1 MTPKLV
7 ESIKKMLPG
16 VLSVDDLYDTC
27 FVYPTVLKIRFSKE
41 NSKLRFKK
49 FKVCT
54 SAKNNEYKEYYW
66 AFDQIPMNKYVNV
79 AIYKAS
85 STKTNMD

>member
-1 MTPKLV
+1 MSPKLV

-27 FVYPTVLKIRFSKE
+27 LVYPSVLKIRFSKE
-41 NSKLRFKK
+41 NSKLRFKNFRVSTNVK
-49 FKVCT
+49 
-54 SAKNNEYKEYYW
+54 NEYKEYYW

-85 STKTNMD
+85 STKSIMD